1 MSEQGPISGLLV
13 IDKPPACTSHDVV
26 ARVRRILT
34 TSKVGHAGTL
44 DPSATGVLL
53 VGVGRS
59 TRILQFLQ
67 NLAKEYRARVQ
78 LGVTTDSQD
87 ADGEVTSR
95 TDCDLDVDQLR
106 AAAQRFVGEISQTPP
121 MVSAVKVGGERLY
134 KAARRGEVVE
144 REPRTVRVHEFSVE
158 DFDPAG
164 QVATVYVK
172 CSSGTFVRTL
182 AADLGEVLGCGAHVA
197 GLRRLA
203 IGSFTEQS
211 AVSLADLEKMD
222 QHEVAAGV
230 LPMHVALRDFPSR
243 TVEGEEYEAVR
254 HGRPLEILGE
264 APKRLGELPVLS
276 MAKRGDRP
284 AHEAGMTA
292 GIPVAILGPDG
303 QLMAVYRRSSGKLK
317 PAAVLI

>member
-1 MSEQGPISGLLV
+1 MNEQGLSGLLV
-13 IDKPPACTSHDVV
+13 VDKPPACTSHDVV

-53 VGVGRS
+53 VGVGKA

-67 NLAKEYRARVQ
+67 NLAKEYRATVQ
-78 LGVTTDSQD
+78 FGIATDSQD
-87 ADGEVTSR
+87 ADGEVISR
-95 TDCDLDVDQLR
+95 TECDLQVEQVR
-106 AAAQRFVGEISQTPP
+106 AAAEHLVGEISQVPP
-121 MVSAVKVGGERLY
+121 MVSAVRVDGERLY

-144 REPRTVRVHEFSVE
+144 RAPRTVRVHAFEVEEF
-158 DFDPAG
+158 DRAA

-182 AADLGEVLGCGAHVA
+182 GADLGEMLGCGAHVQS
-197 GLRRLA
+197 LRRLG
-203 IGSFTEQS
+203 IGSFGES
-211 AVSLADLEKMD
+211 EALPLSDLEAMNPS
-222 QHEVAAGV
+222 EAAQSV

-243 TVEGEEYEAVR
+243 AVEGNEYRAVS
-254 HGRPLEILGE
+254 HGRPLEVARE
-264 APKRLGELPVLS
+264 VPKRPGELPV
-276 MAKRGDRP
+276 MAAARAGDRP

-292 GIPVAILGPDG
+292 GVPVAILDPEG
-303 QLMAVYRRSSGKLK
+303 QLIAVYRRSSGKLK